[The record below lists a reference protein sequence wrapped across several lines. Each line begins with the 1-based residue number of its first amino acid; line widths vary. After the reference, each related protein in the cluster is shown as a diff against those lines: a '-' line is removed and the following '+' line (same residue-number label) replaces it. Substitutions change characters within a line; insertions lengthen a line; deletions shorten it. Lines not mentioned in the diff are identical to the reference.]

1 MYAHRTAK
9 LPVPVHIPQGNSHK
23 VTAVIKLKR
32 PLFYLYGGAAAV
44 LALLLLIRGDAAA
57 QGVRD
62 GIDLCVTSV
71 IPALFPFF
79 AASQLLVSLG
89 AAETLGRAAGP
100 LFRRLFGMDGAGAA
114 AYLLGL
120 IGGYPLGAKTAES
133 LVRQG
138 LLTPEDGA
146 LLLTFCNNAGPAFI
160 LGIAGSGVFRSSRAG
175 VWLYLIHAAAAT
187 ATGLL
192 FCFIRKYIRKQ
203 NISGFFRFSASS
215 CNFPSTTA
223 QKRPPLSAPA
233 ALIGAVRGGVA
244 AMAGV
249 CGFVIFFLVLLRLAE
264 SFLGPLPPLAAGLV
278 ELTNGILRLTPDR
291 GGFVLAAALLGWGGL
306 SVHCQTAA
314 VLGGSGISMR
324 WYLPAKAMQGAVSAV
339 LAAAVWSWVI

>member
-1 MYAHRTAK
+1 MC
-9 LPVPVHIPQGNSHK
+9 
-23 VTAVIKLKR
+23 LKKW
-32 PLFYLYGGAAAV
+32 LFPAAAACSGA
-44 LALLLLIRGDAAA
+44 LALLLLTCGDTAA

-62 GIDLCVTSV
+62 GISLCLASV

-79 AASQLLVSLG
+79 VAAQLLTSLG
-89 AAETLGRAAGP
+89 AAEALGRVAGP
-100 LFRRLFGMDGAGAA
+100 LFRRLFGIDGAGAA
-114 AYLLGL
+114 AFLLGL
-120 IGGYPLGAKTAES
+120 IGGYPVGAKATGS

-138 LLTPEDGA
+138 LLSPEDGA
-146 LLLTFCNNAGPAFI
+146 RLLTFCNNAGPAFI
-160 LGIAGSGVFRSSRAG
+160 LGIAGRGVFHSPRAG
-175 VWLYLIHAAAAT
+175 AWLYLLHAASAT
-187 ATGLL
+187 AVGLL
-192 FCFIRKYIRKQ
+192 LCRAGRTKPPAVPRTAPTVPTKKPPASLAAAFIEAVQ
-203 NISGFFRFSASS
+203 SG
-215 CNFPSTTA
+215 
-223 QKRPPLSAPA
+223 
-233 ALIGAVRGGVA
+233 VR